1 MCDTLGRIGEKVSFF
16 AKNSDRSPNE
26 VQVTEFYPRQEGLS
40 GELQCTYI
48 AIPQAEATNAV
59 LLSRPEWMWG
69 AEMGVNEFG
78 LCIGNEAVFTKG
90 PYNKVGA
97 LTGMDMVRLALE
109 RCQNAKQA
117 LGLIIDLLQTY
128 GQGGNCGFDHKFYYD
143 NAFLIMDRR
152 ELYVLETAGKQWAY
166 RKLEM
171 GNISNRLSIGIE
183 MDAKSDD
190 TIRDFA
196 GQFTE
201 PVYTAFS
208 GSKRR
213 SAQLRSCLAIASTP
227 EGCMKALRSHDTDVQ
242 NPFAKGSVSSACMH
256 YGGAVG
262 DHSTAS
268 WVVQLEEERILVWVT
283 GSSLPCVSVFKP
295 WLFGTE
301 PVLPVVCPGDG
312 AAKAYWLEAEQYR
325 RSLLGRQIPREYYA
339 QRNALE
345 AGWLERA
352 DLIPDSDFPAFTRA
366 CLEEERAFYARWQP
380 KSFEKART
388 SGMFRS
394 RWEQKTSVLGK

>member
-1 MCDTLGRIGEKVSFF
+1 MCDTLGRLGKVSYF

-26 VQVTEFYPRQEGLS
+26 VQLTEFHPRQQGLS
-40 GELQCTYI
+40 GQVQCTYI
-48 AIPQAEATNAV
+48 SIPQVETTNAV

-69 AEMGVNEFG
+69 AEMGVNEWG
-78 LCIGNEAVFTKG
+78 LAIGNEAVFTKG
-90 PYNKVGA
+90 PYNKTGG

-109 RCQNAKQA
+109 RCATAKQA
-117 LGLIIDLLQTY
+117 LETIIELLQTY

-143 NAFLIMDRR
+143 NAFLIMDRQ

-166 RKLEM
+166 QKKDAA
-171 GNISNRLSIGIE
+171 NISNCLSIGTDI
-183 MDAKSDD
+183 DGRSDD
-190 TIRDFA
+190 SVQDFA

-201 PVYTAFS
+201 PVYTTFS

-213 SAQLRSCLAIASTP
+213 SAQVRSCLGSADTAQ
-227 EGCMKALRSHDTDVQ
+227 GCMHALRSHDMGVK

-268 WVVQLEEERILVWVT
+268 WVVQLEQERILVWVT

-295 WLFGTE
+295 WVFGTE
-301 PVLPVVCPGDG
+301 PVLPVINPGDG
-312 AAKAYWLEAEQYR
+312 AGKAYWLAQETFR
-325 RSLLGRQIPREYYA
+325 RELLGKVIPPEYYA

-345 AGWLERA
+345 ARWLEQA
-352 DLIPDSDFPAFTRA
+352 GAVSEGDFPAFTKA
-366 CLEEERAFYARWQP
+366 CMDEESVFYKTWKDYP
-380 KSFEKART
+380 FEKAAA
-388 SGMFRS
+388 SAAFRS
-394 RWEQKTSVLGK
+394 RWEKKTAVLGK